1 MVNCCVQACPSN
13 ADGAGGVS
21 YFRFPVVRIDREHRD
36 ISRDRRAA
44 WVKAAAVA
52 GRPDVNVDYA
62 LVCSRHFVSGRPA
75 KLEQV
80 ESVDWVPTRF
90 LAGAGVD
97 LEQAIPPNTVTT
109 KMTEIIRTD
118 SSKICRLCLGKEV
131 KLTRP
136 FKDQV
141 GTNTALLQKIY
152 ECTTVKITLKA
163 TYPAAICAICDTKL
177 LEYSKFR
184 AKCIENDGILRLL
197 LDDIGVDGKESPSPS
212 PDTASADGDEEDVAR
227 ETEEFKDLQLQ
238 LYGSSDETTV
248 SQSEFAGTTTDGGA
262 SSSTEA
268 APEVV
273 TPPVVTR
280 PTISVKPISSLAAV
294 ATPPSE
300 PKQDAVVSGGNP
312 NQKEV
317 NGVPAVVGP
326 DGRLECVICARP
338 FRNTYTLKRHMNL
351 HTEENLFTCEYC
363 GKKFNDRSNWKIHLR
378 AHTGDNLLRCAVCFK
393 TFISPSTLKY
403 HLRAHRKLQVFECRF
418 CAETCE
424 SYDLLADHVNAKHGD
439 IRVDDL
445 VGKDDSFI
453 AGDFL
458 KIEMEADE
466 TTLSGA
472 DVDMDEPMPEPPP
485 LIPAPTVRK
494 VVQAPPAVIEEPAVK
509 IKEEIL
515 DVDEIDIK
523 QEPVD
528 NETLE
533 PDPDGVH
540 RTLSSILPPAE
551 EESPPV
557 ILFRC
562 DYCMKIFKY
571 LYELRVH
578 MKIHNGSKLPGA
590 AGASGTPSKPIV
602 DKSIPHTPST
612 TLVLAPEDTTPPPA
626 KRVRHPS
633 IDEDVAELANAPL
646 PEHQCSKCD
655 KCFRTEE
662 LLKVHIETHK
672 TDEDITQARSCKVCF
687 KTFKCELNLVSHI
700 KKHHLYESYVSEQQ
714 QQQGVPAAAATS
726 SSSTVNDKPASP
738 DSSSNDGA
746 GTADSGAE
754 GSTSGGDRRCEI
766 CALTFNCP
774 YKLEKHVLTH
784 FKNNEAVAFV
794 PSADRPYKCTECHKR
809 FKRKDY
815 LLIHIRTHTGERR
828 HKCDLCSSAFVH
840 PSNLITHRKLHSN
853 ERPFKCDL
861 CSAAFKLYAGLK
873 IHRKRCVLKYLQENS
888 VSIT

>member
-1 MVNCCVQACPSN
+1 MDHSV
-13 ADGAGGVS
+13 
-21 YFRFPVVRIDREHRD
+21 I
-36 ISRDRRAA
+36 RRNLS
-44 WVKAAAVA
+44 K
-52 GRPDVNVDYA
+52 
-62 LVCSRHFVSGRPA
+62 
-75 KLEQV
+75 
-80 ESVDWVPTRF
+80 
-90 LAGAGVD
+90 
-97 LEQAIPPNTVTT
+97 
-109 KMTEIIRTD
+109 D

-136 FKDQV
+136 FKDDA
-141 GTNTALLQKIY
+141 GPNEALLQKIY

-184 AKCIENDGILRLL
+184 ARCIENDEILRLL
-197 LDDIGVDGKESPSPS
+197 LDDIADAAAKEPSPSPS
-212 PDTASADGDEEDVAR
+212 SLDDDAIEPIDVK
-227 ETEEFKDLQLQ
+227 ESEEFKDLQLQ

-248 SQSEFAGTTTDGGA
+248 SQSEFAGTDGGA

-268 APEVV
+268 AVSPLPKIVKITSRAAPESTKDGPV
-273 TPPVVTR
+273 VVTR
-280 PTISVKPISSLAAV
+280 PTISVKPISSLAAISS
-294 ATPPSE
+294 PPSE
-300 PKQDAVVSGGNP
+300 PPQNALATANP
-312 NQKEV
+312 NAKDV
-317 NGVPAVVGP
+317 NGVPAVVGA

-418 CAETCE
+418 CAETYE

-439 IRVDDL
+439 IRLDEL
-445 VGKDDSFI
+445 GGKGDDSFI

-466 TTLSGA
+466 TTLTGM
-472 DVDMDEPMPEPPP
+472 DGDMEEPMPEPPP

-494 VVQAPPAVIEEPAVK
+494 VTRAHPPPPAEVEEPAVK
-509 IKEEIL
+509 IKEEIV

-528 NETLE
+528 DTLE
-533 PDPDGVH
+533 PDPDGRAV
-540 RTLSSILPPAE
+540 RQLESILPPPE
-551 EESPPV
+551 EEAPPV

-590 AGASGTPSKPIV
+590 SGGASSANKST
-602 DKSIPHTPST
+602 DKASPST
-612 TLVLAPEDTTPPPA
+612 TLVLASDDSVPPPA

-633 IDEDVAELANAPL
+633 IDEDVAELANAPQ
-646 PEHQCSKCD
+646 PEHECSKCD

-672 TDEDITQARSCKVCF
+672 RDEDITQARSCKVCF

-700 KKHHLYESYVSEQQ
+700 KKHHLYESYVTEQQ
-714 QQQGVPAAAATS
+714 QQSGSTASES
-726 SSSTVNDKPASP
+726 SPSAESSTVNDKPASP
-738 DSSSNDGA
+738 DSSSNDGT
-746 GTADSGAE
+746 GGNADSGAE

-888 VSIT
+888 VTSV

>member
-13 ADGAGGVS
+13 ADNTGVS
-21 YFRFPVVRIDREHRD
+21 YFRFPVVRSDREHRD
-36 ISRDRRAA
+36 LSQNRRRA
-44 WVKAAAVA
+44 WVGAV
-52 GRPDVNVDYA
+52 GRPDVNVEYA

-75 KLEQV
+75 KLEER
-80 ESVDWVPTRF
+80 ESVDWIPTRF
-90 LAGAGVD
+90 LP
-97 LEQAIPPNTVTT
+97 LSIPPNAAVTT
-109 KMTEIIRTD
+109 KTAEIIRTD

-136 FKDQV
+136 FKDDS
-141 GTNTALLQKIY
+141 GPNTALLQKIY

-197 LDDIGVDGKESPSPS
+197 LDDIFEAKESSPSPVETVS
-212 PDTASADGDEEDVAR
+212 VDGEEEDAR
-227 ETEEFKDLQLQ
+227 ETAEFKDLQLQ

-248 SQSEFAGTTTDGGA
+248 SQSEFAGTDGGA

-268 APEVV
+268 AASPLLAIPKKAVTPEAS

-280 PTISVKPISSLAAV
+280 PTISVKPISSLAAT
-294 ATPPSE
+294 TPPSE
-300 PKQDAVVSGGNP
+300 PNHDTPLSGGNP

-317 NGVPAVVGP
+317 NGVPAVIGP

-418 CAETCE
+418 CSETCE

-439 IRVDDL
+439 IRVDEL
-445 VGKDDSFI
+445 GGKGDDSFI

-466 TTLSGA
+466 TTMSGA

-485 LIPAPTVRK
+485 LIPAPTVK
-494 VVQAPPAVIEEPAVK
+494 KPVQAAPAPAVVIEEPEVK
-509 IKEEIL
+509 IKEEIP
-515 DVDEIDIK
+515 DVDEIEIK
-523 QEPVD
+523 QEPMD
-528 NETLE
+528 NETLQ

-540 RTLSSILPPAE
+540 RALSSILPPAE

-590 AGASGTPSKPIV
+590 AGASGTPSSGKPIV

-612 TLVLAPEDTTPPPA
+612 TLVLPPDVTSPPPP

-700 KKHHLYESYVSEQQ
+700 KKHHLYESYVTEQQ
-714 QQQGVPAAAATS
+714 QLQGSAAP
-726 SSSTVNDKPASP
+726 SSSTVNDKPQSP
-738 DSSSNDGA
+738 DSSSNDGG
-746 GTADSGAE
+746 GTGESGAE

>member
-1 MVNCCVQACPSN
+1 M
-13 ADGAGGVS
+13 
-21 YFRFPVVRIDREHRD
+21 
-36 ISRDRRAA
+36 
-44 WVKAAAVA
+44 
-52 GRPDVNVDYA
+52 
-62 LVCSRHFVSGRPA
+62 
-75 KLEQV
+75 
-80 ESVDWVPTRF
+80 
-90 LAGAGVD
+90 
-97 LEQAIPPNTVTT
+97 
-109 KMTEIIRTD
+109 
-118 SSKICRLCLGKEV
+118 
-131 KLTRP
+131 
-136 FKDQV
+136 
-141 GTNTALLQKIY
+141 
-152 ECTTVKITLKA
+152 
-163 TYPAAICAICDTKL
+163 
-177 LEYSKFR
+177 
-184 AKCIENDGILRLL
+184 
-197 LDDIGVDGKESPSPS
+197 
-212 PDTASADGDEEDVAR
+212 
-227 ETEEFKDLQLQ
+227 
-238 LYGSSDETTV
+238 
-248 SQSEFAGTTTDGGA
+248 
-262 SSSTEA
+262 
-268 APEVV
+268 
-273 TPPVVTR
+273 
-280 PTISVKPISSLAAV
+280 
-294 ATPPSE
+294 
-300 PKQDAVVSGGNP
+300 SGGNP

-445 VGKDDSFI
+445 VGKGDDSFI

-494 VVQAPPAVIEEPAVK
+494 VVQAPAAVIEEPPVK

-726 SSSTVNDKPASP
+726 SSTVNDKPASP

-840 PSNLITHRKLHSN
+840 PSNLITHRCV
-853 ERPFKCDL
+853 RRFFKKK
-861 CSAAFKLYAGLK
+861 FK
-873 IHRKRCVLKYLQENS
+873 
-888 VSIT
+888 